1 MPSANSIGATSL
13 NAPMPVNRPKSAHVN
28 TAANGYTVLTDNTT
42 QFGQTVHIAA
52 TIEDVNTIINDYF
65 SQE

>member
-1 MPSANSIGATSL
+1 
-13 NAPMPVNRPKSAHVN
+13 MPVNRPKSAHVN